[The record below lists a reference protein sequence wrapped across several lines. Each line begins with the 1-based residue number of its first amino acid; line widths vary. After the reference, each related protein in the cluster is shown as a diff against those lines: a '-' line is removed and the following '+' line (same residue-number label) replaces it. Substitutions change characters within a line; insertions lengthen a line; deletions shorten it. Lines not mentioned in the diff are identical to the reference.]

1 MAERETSSDDSVS
14 VVVVD
19 DARFTCEMIR
29 RTLRSEGFHDV
40 RVATTAAEA
49 LERLDERQADIV
61 LADWLMPE
69 MDGLAL
75 TQRIRDQDRAAERY
89 TYVILLTAKEGV
101 DSLTEAFDQGVDDF
115 IGKGPDHQELVARIN
130 AAARIA
136 SLQNDLIQAKHHL
149 LELNQQLNEG
159 DSPQSVV
166 GGLGNRNFVT
176 QRLEALIRHVET
188 RDGMGL
194 CGLVRIPDIA
204 GLRQSHGASAV
215 EEVTEGVA
223 SRLADTVRPLDV
235 IGRVAEDTF
244 AVLMLHEG
252 DERPHP
258 NIFRRTHNALSLRPY
273 RTTAGFV
280 TVPCAI
286 AITGFNTPWVNRPSA
301 EQLLELTADE
311 LDDAYQAGRVIVQQW
326 QQ

>member
-1 MAERETSSDDSVS
+1 MAEHETASDDSVS

-49 LERLDERQADIV
+49 LDRLNERQADIV

-89 TYVILLTAKEGV
+89 TYIILLTAKEGV
-101 DSLTEAFDQGVDDF
+101 DSLTEAFEQGVDDF
-115 IGKGPDHQELVARIN
+115 IGKSPDHKELVARIN

-136 SLQNDLIQAKHHL
+136 SLQNDLIRAKHNL
-149 LELNQQLNEG
+149 LELNQQLNQG
-159 DSPQSVV
+159 DAAHGPD
-166 GGLGNRNFVT
+166 GLGNRAFVT
-176 QRLEALIRHVET
+176 RRLEALIRHVEA

-194 CGLVRIPDIA
+194 CGLVRIPE
-204 GLRQSHGASAV
+204 LSVLQQTHGTSAV
-215 EEVTEGVA
+215 AEVADGVA
-223 SRLADTVRPLDV
+223 SRLADTVRPLDI
-235 IGRVAEDTF
+235 IGRVSEDSF
-244 AVLMLHEG
+244 AMLMLHEG
-252 DERPHP
+252 EERPHP
-258 NIFRRTHNALSLRPY
+258 NIFRRTYNALSLRPY
-273 RTTAGFV
+273 KTSAGFL

-286 AITGFNTPWVNRPSA
+286 AITGFNTPWQTRPTP
-301 EQLLELTADE
+301 EGLIEVTADQ
-311 LDDAYQAGRVIVQQW
+311 LNDAYRAGRVIVHQW
-326 QQ
+326 QG